1 MKRIALVAVIISFV
15 SFGAFSASKTVK
27 KTVAKP
33 QPAPAAALA
42 PVPLATLFP
51 AAAEDGQS
59 VTDAK
64 GMVMID
70 APNHEV
76 IMVRIDTDGTR
87 THACVNTETK
97 ARAFLSNTKSSTA
110 VVAPPQGK

>member
-15 SFGAFSASKTVK
+15 SFGAFSASKPVK
-27 KTVAKP
+27 KTAAKP
-33 QPAPAAALA
+33 QAAALAATA
-42 PVPLATLFP
+42 PVPLAALFP
-51 AAAEDGQS
+51 APNDTQS

-64 GMVMID
+64 GMVTID

-76 IMVRIDTDGTR
+76 IMVRIESDGTR

-97 ARAFLSNTKSSTA
+97 ARAFLSNAKATPSA
-110 VVAPPQGK
+110 VAPQGK